1 VCALDATY
9 LGQLYFGEVAAHFA
23 IVHEDLPMLKL
34 LVSHGA
40 SLTPRACGDFFYSN
54 PLLYFGGTLLGFAA
68 CLDNKP
74 MVEYLLNNEF
84 TLANPNGKDQGQRSQ
99 RACATKAPGSPQVH
113 MHRDNTI
120 LHCLVLH
127 ERAHMYRYLV
137 EHGANTYSP
146 NSVNQTPMLLAVAK
160 GSKRMVST
168 AIEATQI
175 LRWTF
180 GPVKCVEVPLY
191 EVESVKEAKLIAEE
205 GTGKDRGT
213 WMTWLEGKG
222 GSGAGSQP
230 VGADRSEQT
239 KTILQLIDRPEQSDL
254 LCTPHAVVHSKQ
266 CCHLTL
272 CMHVHRYIPDVFLP
286 ACLGRHRDS
295 VEGCQGQMGLLCWLH
310 LSLLCHSECD
320 WPHLANARAVH
331 GTRGR
336 PLHWSRLPF
345 RGARTDRRYAS
356 HNRRCGV
363 RDNAAVIAFSAL
375 S

>member
-1 VCALDATY
+1 MCALDATY
-9 LGQLYFGEVAAHFA
+9 LDQPYFGEVAAHFA

-34 LVSHGA
+34 LISHGA

-74 MVEYLLNNEF
+74 MVEYLLTNEF
-84 TLANPNGKDQGQRSQ
+84 TLANPNGRDQGPESERAQRTG
-99 RACATKAPGSPQVH
+99 ATKLQAY

-137 EHGANTYSP
+137 ELGANPYSF

-191 EVESVKEAKLIAEE
+191 EVESVMEAKVMAEE

-213 WMTWLEGKG
+213 WLTWLEGKG
-222 GSGAGSQP
+222 GQSAGG
-230 VGADRSEQT
+230 VKDDREQ
-239 KTILQLIDRPEQSDL
+239 KTILQLIEREEQSDL
-254 LCTPHAVVHSKQ
+254 LCTPHAAVHSKQ
-266 CCHLTL
+266 
-272 CMHVHRYIPDVFLP
+272 
-286 ACLGRHRDS
+286 
-295 VEGCQGQMGLLCWLH
+295 
-310 LSLLCHSECD
+310 
-320 WPHLANARAVH
+320 
-331 GTRGR
+331 
-336 PLHWSRLPF
+336 
-345 RGARTDRRYAS
+345 
-356 HNRRCGV
+356 
-363 RDNAAVIAFSAL
+363 
-375 S
+375 